1 MCKFSNRGSIR
12 CSEYIGAHP
21 SLADNPRVKSVSQG
35 LVNIKGKGN
44 MLVYDVHSTCG
55 TALEEDARTRA
66 HIDIHT
72 DMHALREEA
81 TREESEDCQRV
92 HTHTHTPTEMLM
104 NLRGVQTCSKTRAD
118 VRGKVQERERGGG
131 GGGGEERVTAYADSV
146 SAVSPQECVRTHE
159 AGRTNSATP
168 QDLHPSVNR
177 GISGTI
183 GTPRPEAGRPREA
196 MSPQEAVRTNLATP
210 QDWHRSRRESQLRVG
225 SDVRCVIGSDVR
237 SHAHG
242 SLGGM
247 FPVDFL
253 KFLLALQHTAT
264 FCNILQHTATHCK
277 VLQHTATHWNAL

>member
-21 SLADNPRVKSVSQG
+21 SLSDNLRLKSVSQG

-44 MLVYDVHSTCG
+44 MLVYDVNSTGG
-55 TALEEDARTRA
+55 TASEEDTHTRA
-66 HIDIHT
+66 HIDTHT
-72 DMHALREEA
+72 DTHALREEA
-81 TREESEDCQRV
+81 TREESEDCQHV

-104 NLRGVQTCSKTRAD
+104 NIRGVQTRSQTRAD
-118 VRGKVQERERGGG
+118 VRGKLQERERE
-131 GGGGEERVTAYADSV
+131 GGGGEERPTAYADSV
-146 SAVSPQECVRTHE
+146 SAVSPQECMRPHK

-168 QDLHPSVNR
+168 QDWHPSASR
-177 GISGTI
+177 GIPANI
-183 GTPRPEAGRPREA
+183 GNPHEAGRPREA
-196 MSPQEAVRTNLATP
+196 MSPLEAVRTNSAIP
-210 QDWHRSRRESQLRVG
+210 QDLHRLRRESQLRLG
-225 SDVRCVIGSDVR
+225 SDVRCMIGSDVR

-264 FCNILQHTATHCK
+264 HYNALQHAATRCNILQYTATR
-277 VLQHTATHWNAL
+277 